1 MRKVLLVLLFLSCR
15 YRELPEEIFIYP
27 IREGTIWYYEEEG
40 VGALDS
46 LIVLR
51 DTNYTFS
58 GKVLPAWK
66 VQKSHVSASQGFII
80 DTNIT
85 FIYNNTIMEVLPT
98 KGLFPD
104 SICYDTRVK
113 FIYNPG
119 DKWEMTRGSGRVI
132 YGSLDCDRWV
142 KFIYNEDSVKVTWLP
157 LKVKPGDKWE
167 MARGS
172 GRVIYGSLVCDMS
185 ITVDAEAVGY
195 EDIKY
200 KPKTDKF
207 LGDSVI
213 YRGDSLFFE
222 KSLKV
227 EYKVKTTMCSIPLE
241 VTLLTIWWKSG
252 IGPVKNEALAYP
264 NNLITYLVGWIRP

>member
-1 MRKVLLVLLFLSCR
+1 MFLFLSCR
-15 YRELPEEIFIYP
+15 YRELPEELFIYP

-66 VQKSHVSASQGFII
+66 VQKSHESASQGFII

-104 SICYDTRVK
+104 SIY
-113 FIYNPG
+113 YN
-119 DKWEMTRGSGRVI
+119 DK
-132 YGSLDCDRWV
+132 WV
-142 KFIYNEDSVKVTWLP
+142 KFIYNEDSVVVTWLP

-200 KPKTDKF
+200 KPKKYKPKKDSF
-207 LGDSVI
+207 SGDSVI

>member
-1 MRKVLLVLLFLSCR
+1 MLLFLSCR

-66 VQKSHVSASQGFII
+66 VQKSHESASQGLII

-104 SICYDTRVK
+104 SIY
-113 FIYNPG
+113 YN
-119 DKWEMTRGSGRVI
+119 DK
-132 YGSLDCDRWV
+132 WV
-142 KFIYNEDSVKVTWLP
+142 KFTYNEDSVVVTWLP
-157 LKVKPGDKWE
+157 LKVKLGDKWE
-167 MARGS
+167 MTRGS

-200 KPKTDKF
+200 RPITRRF
-207 LGDSVI
+207 LEDSVI
-213 YRGDSLFFE
+213 YRGDSLFLE
-222 KSLKV
+222 RSLKV

-241 VTLLTIWWKSG
+241 VTLLTIWWKNG

-264 NNLITYLVGWIRP
+264 TNLITYLVGWIRP

>member
-1 MRKVLLVLLFLSCR
+1 MRKVLVVFLFLSCR

-27 IREGTIWYYEEEG
+27 IREGTIWYYEEDKEG
-40 VGALDS
+40 SDVPLDS

-58 GKVLPAWK
+58 DKVLPAWK
-66 VQKSHVSASQGFII
+66 VQKSHESASQGFII

-104 SICYDTRVK
+104 SIQY
-113 FIYNPG
+113 YN
-119 DKWEMTRGSGRVI
+119 DST
-132 YGSLDCDRWV
+132 WV
-142 KFIYNEDSVKVTWLP
+142 KFIYNEDSVVVTWLP

-172 GRVIYGSLVCDMS
+172 GRITYGSLVCDMS

-200 KPKTDKF
+200 KPKTPNF
-207 LGDSVI
+207 LEDSVI

-222 KSLKV
+222 RSLKV

>member
-15 YRELPEEIFIYP
+15 YRELPEELFIYP
-27 IREGTIWYYEEEG
+27 IREGTIWYYEEDKEG
-40 VGALDS
+40 SDVPLDS

-104 SICYDTRVK
+104 SIQY
-113 FIYNPG
+113 YN
-119 DKWEMTRGSGRVI
+119 DST
-132 YGSLDCDRWV
+132 WV
-142 KFIYNEDSVKVTWLP
+142 KFIYKEDSVEVTWLP

-167 MARGS
+167 TARGS

-200 KPKTDKF
+200 KPKTPNF

-222 KSLKV
+222 RSLKV

-264 NNLITYLVGWIRP
+264 KNLITYLVGWIRP

>member
-1 MRKVLLVLLFLSCR
+1 MRKVLLVLLLLSCR
-15 YRELPEEIFIYP
+15 YRELPEELFIYP
-27 IREGTIWYYEEEG
+27 IREGTFWYYEEDS

-58 GKVLPAWK
+58 GKVLPSWK

-80 DTNIT
+80 DTNMA

-104 SICYDTRVK
+104 SIY
-113 FIYNPG
+113 YN
-119 DKWEMTRGSGRVI
+119 DKWVR
-132 YGSLDCDRWV
+132 
-142 KFIYNEDSVKVTWLP
+142 FIYNEDSVVVTWLP

-172 GRVIYGSLVCDMS
+172 GTVIYGSLVCDMS

-200 KPKTDKF
+200 RPITRRF
-207 LGDSVI
+207 LEDSVM

-227 EYKVKTTMCSIPLE
+227 EYKVKTMMCSIPLE
-241 VTLLTIWWKSG
+241 VTLLKVWWKSG
-252 IGPVKNEALAYP
+252 IGPVKNEALGYP
-264 NNLITYLVGWIRP
+264 KNLITYLVGWIRP

>member
-1 MRKVLLVLLFLSCR
+1 MRKILLVFLFLSCR
-15 YRELPEEIFIYP
+15 YRELPEELFIYP

-80 DTNIT
+80 DTHIT

-104 SICYDTRVK
+104 SIY
-113 FIYNPG
+113 YN
-119 DKWEMTRGSGRVI
+119 DN
-132 YGSLDCDRWV
+132 WV
-142 KFIYNEDSVKVTWLP
+142 KFIYNEDSVVVTWLS

-172 GRVIYGSLVCDMS
+172 GRVMYGSLACDMS

-200 KPKTDKF
+200 RPITRRF
-207 LGDSVI
+207 LEDSVI
-213 YRGDSLFFE
+213 YRGDSLFLE
-222 KSLKV
+222 RSLKV

>member
-15 YRELPEEIFIYP
+15 YRELPEELFIYP
-27 IREGTIWYYEEEG
+27 IRVGTFWYYEEDS

-46 LIVLR
+46 IIVLR

-66 VQKSHVSASQGFII
+66 VQKSHESASQGLII

-104 SICYDTRVK
+104 SIY
-113 FIYNPG
+113 YN
-119 DKWEMTRGSGRVI
+119 DK
-132 YGSLDCDRWV
+132 WV
-142 KFIYNEDSVKVTWLP
+142 KFIYNEDSVVVTWLP

-167 MARGS
+167 MTRGS
-172 GRVIYGSLVCDMS
+172 GTVIYGSLVCDMS

-200 KPKTDKF
+200 RPITRRF

-222 KSLKV
+222 KILKV
-227 EYKVKTTMCSIPLE
+227 EYKVKTMMCSIPLE
-241 VTLLTIWWKSG
+241 VTLLTIWWKNG
-252 IGPVKNEALAYP
+252 IGPVKNEALGYP
-264 NNLITYLVGWIRP
+264 KNLITYLVGWIRP

>member
-15 YRELPEEIFIYP
+15 YRELPEELFIYP
-27 IREGTIWYYEEEG
+27 IREGTFWYYEEDS

-66 VQKSHVSASQGFII
+66 VQKSHVSASQGLII

-104 SICYDTRVK
+104 SIY
-113 FIYNPG
+113 YNE
-119 DKWEMTRGSGRVI
+119 K
-132 YGSLDCDRWV
+132 WV
-142 KFIYNEDSVKVTWLP
+142 KFIYNEDSVVVTWLP

-167 MARGS
+167 MTRGS
-172 GRVIYGSLVCDMS
+172 GTVIYGSLVCDMS
-185 ITVDAEAVGY
+185 ITVNAEAVGY

-200 KPKTDKF
+200 KPKKDSF
-207 LGDSVI
+207 SGDSVI

-227 EYKVKTTMCSIPLE
+227 EYKVKTMMCSIPLE
-241 VTLLTIWWKSG
+241 VTLLTIWWKNG
-252 IGPVKNEALAYP
+252 IGPVKNEALGYP
-264 NNLITYLVGWIRP
+264 KNLITYLVGWIRP

>member
-27 IREGTIWYYEEEG
+27 IREGTFWYYEEDKEDKKDS
-40 VGALDS
+40 VPLDS

-51 DTNYTFS
+51 DTSYTFL

-104 SICYDTRVK
+104 SIS
-113 FIYNPG
+113 YN
-119 DKWEMTRGSGRVI
+119 DK
-132 YGSLDCDRWV
+132 WV
-142 KFIYNEDSVKVTWLP
+142 KFIYNEDSVVVTWLP

-200 KPKTDKF
+200 RPRTPNF
-207 LGDSVI
+207 SGDSVI

-264 NNLITYLVGWIRP
+264 KNLITYLVGWIRP